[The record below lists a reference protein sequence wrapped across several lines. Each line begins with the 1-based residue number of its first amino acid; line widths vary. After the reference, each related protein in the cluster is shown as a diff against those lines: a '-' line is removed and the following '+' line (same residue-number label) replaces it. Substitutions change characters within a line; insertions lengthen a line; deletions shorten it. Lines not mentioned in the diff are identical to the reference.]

1 MLQQLSM
8 LIIVYL
14 MHGRYCCAQIMAY
27 MLTSK
32 EFRVHLR
39 AMGIDD
45 TALMP
50 DEVAQDTTAT
60 ATANAAANTTG
71 SSSAT
76 IGMSSEARAEQLIEV
91 IPLTMHSVAT
101 TAYCPQTCVRRL
113 CTLCVL
119 VSLLVSHMDTAC
131 ITS

>member
-1 MLQQLSM
+1 
-8 LIIVYL
+8 
-14 MHGRYCCAQIMAY
+14 MAY

-50 DEVAQDTTAT
+50 DEVAQDT
-60 ATANAAANTTG
+60 AAATTGSASTNSTG
-71 SSSAT
+71 SSSVT

-91 IPLTMHSVAT
+91 SFPALCLAVCVMQSMYAMPSVQCSAFE
-101 TAYCPQTCVRRL
+101 
-113 CTLCVL
+113 
-119 VSLLVSHMDTAC
+119 LLNPH
-131 ITS
+131 